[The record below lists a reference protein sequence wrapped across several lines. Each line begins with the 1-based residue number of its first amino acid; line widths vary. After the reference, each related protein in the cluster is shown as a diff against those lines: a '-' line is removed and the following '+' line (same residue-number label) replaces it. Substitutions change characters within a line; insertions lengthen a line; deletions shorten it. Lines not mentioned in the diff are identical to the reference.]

1 MKKFI
6 ICLAIL
12 TCLNAY
18 SSRARAQFV
27 IAEVVKLVVK
37 KVIKAIDL
45 QVQRLQNKTIWLQNA
60 QKTLEN
66 QLSRFRLTEISAWSE
81 KQRQLYDGYYKELQQ
96 VKAAIAYY
104 QRIKTLSLKQVVMV
118 SEYQRAWNLFRADR
132 HFKPA
137 ELEQMQK
144 VYLGLL
150 EASANNLDHLLLVIH
165 PGKTQMTDQQRLEM
179 INKTGDLLEENFS
192 DLKQYNHQNM
202 ILSLQRSR
210 DLNEVKTLKQYYG
223 IH

>member
-12 TCLNAY
+12 TCLTAY

-45 QVQRLQNKTIWLQNA
+45 QVQRLQNETIWLQNA

-66 QLSRFRLTEISAWSE
+66 QLSRFRLTEISDWSE
-81 KQRQLYDGYYKELQQ
+81 KQRRLYDGYYKELQQ

-104 QRIKTLSLKQVVMV
+104 QRIKPSACNK
-118 SEYQRAWNLFRADR
+118 SRWYQNTGGPGTSFRLTAISSRQNWNKCKKSISDCL
-132 HFKPA
+132 KPA
-137 ELEQMQK
+137 RK
-144 VYLGLL
+144 IWTSSCSSSIR
-150 EASANNLDHLLLVIH
+150 ARH
-165 PGKTQMTDQQRLEM
+165 K
-179 INKTGDLLEENFS
+179 
-192 DLKQYNHQNM
+192 
-202 ILSLQRSR
+202 
-210 DLNEVKTLKQYYG
+210 
-223 IH
+223 